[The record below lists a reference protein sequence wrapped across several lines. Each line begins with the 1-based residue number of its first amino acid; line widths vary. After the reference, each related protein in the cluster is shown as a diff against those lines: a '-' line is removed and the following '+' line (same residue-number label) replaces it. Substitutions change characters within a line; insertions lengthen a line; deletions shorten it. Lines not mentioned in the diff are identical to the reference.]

1 MDITI
6 VRKENRSFFEPLM
19 PQNEWED
26 ADLVL
31 GAIDGGTACGILA
44 AKAQG
49 TILNLQYLYVAE
61 GCRRKGIATKLLENL
76 HEIGKEGQMD
86 GEICRYLDNERTR
99 ELNTCLSHNRYE
111 QDEPES
117 PVYAVAFGD
126 LSERFFGSA
135 QSGADAPLPSGIR
148 TVPLSDASGRMWNQ
162 FLEELGRLPNEDGS
176 VPDIGMKHRYEQ
188 EASFLLTRGGEPAG
202 CILWEKPE
210 ESYILSY
217 FCVLN
222 AKGAAEMMGLFCAS
236 YRVLKEN
243 CSLEDKL
250 YINALT
256 ETTRKMVMQM
266 TDQKAQSVGNA
277 VCRYYT
283 Y

>member
-6 VRKENRSFFEPLM
+6 VREENRSFFEPLM
-19 PQNEWED
+19 PRKEWEE
-26 ADLVL
+26 ADLAL
-31 GAIDGGTACGILA
+31 GAIDEGTACGILA
-44 AKAQG
+44 AKESDMALE
-49 TILNLQYLYVAE
+49 ILYLYVAE
-61 GCRRKGIATKLLENL
+61 GYRRKGIATKLLEGL
-76 HEIGKEGQMD
+76 HRIGKQVQMD
-86 GEICRYLDNERTR
+86 GELCQYLDNERTR
-99 ELNTCLSHNRYE
+99 ELDACLSANRYAR
-111 QDEPES
+111 DELES
-117 PVYAVAFGD
+117 PVYVAAFGD

-135 QSGADAPLPSGIR
+135 QSAKAALPSGVR
-148 TVPLSDASGRMWNQ
+148 TVPLSDVSGRMWNQ
-162 FLEELGRLPNEDGS
+162 FLEELGRLPNEDGA

-202 CILWEKPE
+202 CILWEKPDKD
-210 ESYILSY
+210 YILSY

-222 AKGAAEMMGLFCAS
+222 AKGAAEMMGLFFAS

-243 CSLEDKL
+243 CSSEDKL

-266 TDQKAQSVGNA
+266 TDQKARLAGNA
-277 VCRYYT
+277 VGRYYT